1 MMVVGRQEFSFGE
14 GAIAQVVWGVSSPS
28 AVQGRSPGKGSR
40 PDEVPQK
47 LKQFANIVYIFY
59 CRNYQNVKISHNS
72 PPDF

>member
-1 MMVVGRQEFSFGE
+1 MVVVGRQEFSFGE

-47 LKQFANIVYIFY
+47 LKQFANIVYIF
-59 CRNYQNVKISHNS
+59 
-72 PPDF
+72 